1 MGKMI
6 ENPKYSIISARVSDA
21 EFSEIVNMAE
31 DRGVSISELIRMLL
45 NKEQNNE

>member
-6 ENPKYSIISARVSDA
+6 ENPKYNIISVRVDDA

-31 DRGVSISELIRMLL
+31 GRRVSISELIRMLL
-45 NKEQNNE
+45 NKELQQ